1 MRGQQGWHVRSR
13 QQHEL
18 PRRLQQRG
26 RLVHLPPDDD
36 LVEDDH
42 GGEGGNGGDGGK
54 DGHGHVRTRDGELV
68 AAPRGAEG
76 GEGMAIERDEAQGR
90 VPTSKSH
97 FVRYAPTSKSHFD

>member
-42 GGEGGNGGDGGK
+42 GDEGGNGGGGGG
-54 DGHGHVRTRDGELV
+54 DGHGHVGTRDGELV
-68 AAPRGAEG
+68 AALRGAEG
-76 GEGMAIERDEAQGR
+76 GEGMAIERMMARAPLRCASAD
-90 VPTSKSH
+90 H
-97 FVRYAPTSKSHFD
+97 FFGKM